1 MQDMP
6 GQEATMSA
14 REANLLRSMTETG
27 WKFYLWVGCLLAVA
41 LWGLYGYS
49 LQLRHGLIVTGLRD
63 QIFWGIYI
71 FNFVFFI
78 SISIAG
84 TLISAVLR
92 LTDTGWR
99 RPITRMAESITL
111 VALLVA
117 APLIVSDLGRPDR
130 LL

>member
-27 WKFYLWVGCLLAVA
+27 WKFYLWVGCLLAVV
-41 LWGLYGYS
+41 LWGLYAHS
-49 LQLRHGLIVTGLRD
+49 EQTRSGLIVTGQRD
-63 QIFWGIYI
+63 QIAWGLCIV
-71 FNFVFFI
+71 NFVFFL

-111 VALLVA
+111 VALLGAGPLVGGVLG
-117 APLIVSDLGRPDR
+117 AP
-130 LL
+130 